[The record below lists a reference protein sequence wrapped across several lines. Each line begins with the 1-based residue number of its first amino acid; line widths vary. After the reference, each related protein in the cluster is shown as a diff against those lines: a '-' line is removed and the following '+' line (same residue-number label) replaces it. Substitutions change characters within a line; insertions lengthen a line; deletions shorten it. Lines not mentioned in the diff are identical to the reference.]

1 MNAAAPL
8 QSPLAA
14 AQFDATGLRITGLS
28 VWYQGVIRAVD
39 NVSLNVASGTTCGIL
54 GLNGAGKTT
63 LLRALSG
70 FLRTE
75 RVKVSAGEMSLGGLD
90 LIGLSP
96 GRTASSGVVI
106 VAERDKVFAN
116 LTIDENLQIAA
127 RRIKGGKAEVKAV
140 FDEAIERF
148 PILQARRKQQ
158 AGLLSGGERQML
170 ALAAAFMA
178 RPRLLLLD
186 EPSLGLA
193 PSVLL
198 DVENAIRLIVSRGN
212 VTCLVADQ
220 NAALVTAVASTVH
233 LLQRGRLSAP
243 LDRATLKD
251 ADIASVLLGS
261 HQPGTQSQ

>member
-1 MNAAAPL
+1 MAH
-8 QSPLAA
+8 S
-14 AQFDATGLRITGLS
+14 DSSGLEVHGLS
-28 VWYQGVIRAVD
+28 VWYQGVIRAVED
-39 NVSLNVASGTTCGIL
+39 VSLDVASGTTCGIL

-70 FLRTE
+70 FLRAE
-75 RVKVSAGEMSLGGLD
+75 RVKVSAEAIMLGGTSLA
-90 LIGLSP
+90 GLSP
-96 GRTASSGVVI
+96 GRAADRGVVI

-127 RRIKGGKAEVKAV
+127 RRIRGSKAQRQKV

-148 PILQARRKQQ
+148 PILQTRRRQQ

-178 RPRLLLLD
+178 QPKLLLLD

-198 DVENAIRLIVSRGN
+198 EVEKAIQLIVSRGN

-220 NAALVTAVASTVH
+220 NAALVTNVASTVH

-243 LDRATLKD
+243 LDRSTLKD
-251 ADIASVLLGS
+251 ADIAAALLGS
-261 HQPGTQSQ
+261 HKQESISQ

>member
-1 MNAAAPL
+1 MADIAG
-8 QSPLAA
+8 
-14 AQFDATGLRITGLS
+14 TGLRVRGLS
-28 VWYQGVIRAVD
+28 VWYQGVIRAID
-39 NVSLNVASGTTCGIL
+39 NVAIEVAAGTTCGIL

-70 FLRTE
+70 FLRSE
-75 RVKVSAGEMSLGGLD
+75 RVKVTSAEATLNGVSLA
-90 LIGLSP
+90 GLSP
-96 GRTASSGVVI
+96 GKAADQGVVI

-116 LTIDENLQIAA
+116 LTVGENLQVAS
-127 RRIKGGKAEVKAV
+127 RRIRGNKAEKNAIYA
-140 FDEAIERF
+140 EAIERF
-148 PILQARRKQQ
+148 PILQARLAQQ

-198 DVENAIRLIVSRGN
+198 DVERAIRLIVSQGN

-220 NAALVTAVASTVH
+220 NAALVMSVASTVH
-233 LLQRGRLSAP
+233 LLQRGTLSAP
-243 LDRATLKD
+243 LDRTRLTD
-251 ADIASVLLGS
+251 AEIAGTLLGS
-261 HQPGTQSQ
+261 QGNREKSP

>member
-1 MNAAAPL
+1 MAN
-8 QSPLAA
+8 STV
-14 AQFDATGLRITGLS
+14 TGLRVRGLS
-28 VWYQGVIRAVD
+28 VWYQGVIQAID
-39 NVSLNVASGTTCGIL
+39 NVAIDVMAGTTCGIL

-70 FLRTE
+70 FLRSE
-75 RVKVSAGEMSLGGLD
+75 HVKVASEEATLNGVSLAGLP
-90 LIGLSP
+90 P
-96 GRTASSGVVI
+96 GKAADHGVVI

-116 LTIDENLQIAA
+116 LTVGENLQVAS
-127 RRIKGGKAEVKAV
+127 RRIRGSKTERNAIYS
-140 FDEAIERF
+140 EAIERF
-148 PILQARRKQQ
+148 PILQARLAQQ

-198 DVENAIRLIVSRGN
+198 EVERAIRLIVSQGN

-220 NAALVTAVASTVH
+220 NAALVTSVATTVH

-243 LDRATLKD
+243 LDRTRLAD
-251 ADIASVLLGS
+251 AEIAGTLLGS
-261 HQPGTQSQ
+261 QGNRETGP